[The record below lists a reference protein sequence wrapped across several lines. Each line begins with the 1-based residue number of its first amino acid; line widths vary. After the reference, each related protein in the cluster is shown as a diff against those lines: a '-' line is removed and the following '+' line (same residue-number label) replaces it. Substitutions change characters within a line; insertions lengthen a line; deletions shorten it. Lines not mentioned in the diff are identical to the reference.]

1 MCLEKKFTYNVKEP
15 GTLLFS
21 ELLPELSGMV
31 GERAED
37 KEAFILYLQI
47 TEKIKELLLLFQLAI
62 SQYLLRRPVYLIK
75 RHIST
80 ITSFLL

>member
-37 KEAFILYLQI
+37 KEAGSGF
-47 TEKIKELLLLFQLAI
+47 
-62 SQYLLRRPVYLIK
+62 YLILANNWKDK
-75 RHIST
+75 RIIAPFST
-80 ITSFLL
+80 GNKPVLT